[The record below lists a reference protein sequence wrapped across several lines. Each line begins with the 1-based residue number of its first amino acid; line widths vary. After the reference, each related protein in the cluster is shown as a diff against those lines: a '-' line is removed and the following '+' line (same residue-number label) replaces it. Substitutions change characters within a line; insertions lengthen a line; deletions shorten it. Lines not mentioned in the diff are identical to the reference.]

1 MPQEHGGAED
11 THRPWHLS
19 LATSSPSGTFEVI
32 RAPSLCRC
40 GRFPLAPPK
49 HHQNS
54 LHARLVW
61 DPGPH
66 VVDRLGLQDLCVLI
80 SLDLVPGQCGLQS
93 AALWLCQSHQD
104 PWTTFGPGLCL
115 LDVDHHRPFWREAIS
130 QEERDG
136 AEPIAQLFA
145 QLDVRVVLRLLIEE
159 VRRSPRMDCSIN
171 KSKRRS
177 PG

>member
-1 MPQEHGGAED
+1 MLWTGLD
-11 THRPWHLS
+11 FKISVCSS
-19 LATSSPSGTFEVI
+19 LWTLFLASVDSK
-32 RAPSLCRC
+32 APLYGYANRT
-40 GRFPLAPPK
+40 K
-49 HHQNS
+49 
-54 LHARLVW
+54 
-61 DPGPH
+61 
-66 VVDRLGLQDLCVLI
+66 I
-80 SLDLVPGQCGLQS
+80 LDNLRS
-93 AALWLCQSHQD
+93 W
-104 PWTTFGPGLCL
+104 LCL